1 MNEKNPTYRVEII
14 NNGIPLDG
22 TYGWKIYRNRSVLPV
37 LRSEPATAYWSTRA
51 VAHFGH
57 AGKSSANR
65 GKDRGCRPP
74 SCATKARSREN

>member
-1 MNEKNPTYRVEII
+1 MGGNLLKPI
-14 NNGIPLDG
+14 GF
-22 TYGWKIYRNRSVLPV
+22 
-37 LRSEPATAYWSTRA
+37 TRLA
-51 VAHFGH
+51 IRACHSLLVHALVAHFGH